1 MILIRVEAKEL
12 RFIEVF
18 IAKEQTERSYIYNV
32 NYLFQ
37 DYLSWNFPYHNIESY
52 WYSLVTFI
60 SFKLFLGM
68 CF

>member
-52 WYSLVTFI
+52 
-60 SFKLFLGM
+60 
-68 CF
+68 